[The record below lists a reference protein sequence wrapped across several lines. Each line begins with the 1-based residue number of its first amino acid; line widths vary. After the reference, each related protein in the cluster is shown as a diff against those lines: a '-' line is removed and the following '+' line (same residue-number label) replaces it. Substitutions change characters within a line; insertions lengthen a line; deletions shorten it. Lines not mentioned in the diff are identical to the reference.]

1 MALELYQL
9 LDHIDEAAETLAQKN
24 QQYQGYARAARALLQ
39 QYSHQL
45 VEIQDKLNRLSKD
58 AREKWRGAE
67 PAGEPIGRT
76 FDPPAELDPV
86 QHILATDGSQIYPDR
101 HGIAHYALINI
112 GAIHL
117 RPNSGQAPETSTYPD
132 LLYGDRMQAEEK
144 AEALE
149 AADIS
154 RERDKKEL
162 ETLVNLGA
170 QQAGPTVA
178 LMDSP
183 LLLWILGQ
191 PGKQSE
197 LEQWFIKQL
206 RAAHNADL
214 LLAGYVDRPGSRGV
228 SDLLSLAV
236 AADDRLQKGQVPDN
250 PFQQMPDRTIFR
262 HILEPGQRSALFIS
276 SSPFNPILK
285 EQGEAYQIAFFYI
298 NAGSPNDPAI
308 ARVETP
314 CWVAN
319 DPAKLGQLHAAI
331 WAQCQAPG
339 RYPYVLA
346 RAHEVAVVTTQQRHE
361 LENMLANAML
371 NRGLRPQ
378 QSAKSFLKTL
388 TAG

>member
-1 MALELYQL
+1 MALEFYQL
-9 LDHIDEAAETLAQKN
+9 LDHIDNAAQTMAERSEKYRNYST
-24 QQYQGYARAARALLQ
+24 AARALLKQ
-39 QYSHQL
+39 FSDRLPALQN
-45 VEIQDKLNRLSKD
+45 KLELLSKD

-67 PAGEPIGRT
+67 PAGEPIGMA
-76 FDPPAELDPV
+76 FDPPTDLPPV
-86 QHILATDGSQIYPDR
+86 QHIIAADGSQIFPDR

-117 RPNSGQAPETSTYPD
+117 RPDSGQAPETTTFVD
-132 LLYGDRMQAEEK
+132 LLYGDRLQDEEK
-144 AEALE
+144 EEALE

-162 ETLVNLGA
+162 ESLVALGA
-170 QQAGPTVA
+170 QQDGATVA

-191 PGKQSE
+191 PGKRSE
-197 LEQWFIKQL
+197 LEQWFVDHL
-206 RAAHNADL
+206 REAFTADL

-228 SDLLSLAV
+228 SDLLALAV
-236 AADDRLQKGQVPDN
+236 ATDDQLRKGQAPDN
-250 PFQQMPDRTIFR
+250 PFKQMPDRTIFR
-262 HILEPGQRSALFIS
+262 RTLKPGQRSALFIS

-285 EQGEAYQIAFFYI
+285 KHQKEFQIAFFYI
-298 NAGSPNDPAI
+298 NVGSPNDPAI

-314 CWVAN
+314 GWVAS
-319 DPAKLGQLHAAI
+319 DPVKLGQLHAAI

-378 QSAKSFLKTL
+378 TSSKSFLKTL
-388 TAG
+388 TGG